1 MKCDHAF
8 RPQQEES
15 VTLARYV
22 CEKCGKKITHLGG
35 GVTAASKVL
44 AGISALFV
52 AGAGVKWLDHHGDEG

>member
-15 VTLARYV
+15 VILARYV
-22 CEKCGKKITHLGG
+22 CEKCGRKITHLGG
-35 GVTAASKVL
+35 GVTATSKFL

-52 AGAGVKWLDHHGDEG
+52 AGAGVKWLDQHGDEG